1 MAAAFRLLM
10 VSLFAQEPL
19 NHTCFLNWFP
29 GGKKGN
35 KNLGTEC
42 LCIMWRSEKGKHKKI
57 TPQWCGCK
65 FKLHQANINKVHG
78 HAAPH
83 RMSWIKLHSQG
94 VGLWEKKKQL
104 GKDNS
109 MLNVSLYSLFYRR
122 WDEHYGVYKLAE
134 QYRKIQFNHMK
145 LFYSKTE
152 KLHIGNAFNTEGQD
166 PQLTSSSFHWTLPV
180 YPSWRSAP

>member
-1 MAAAFRLLM
+1 MFLKLISRKKKKLKIKTVGTTSVWISCKDLKRASRRRLHPSDVAAN
-10 VSLFAQEPL
+10 SS
-19 NHTCFLNWFP
+19 C
-29 GGKKGN
+29 
-35 KNLGTEC
+35 
-42 LCIMWRSEKGKHKKI
+42 
-57 TPQWCGCK
+57 
-65 FKLHQANINKVHG
+65 
-78 HAAPH
+78 
-83 RMSWIKLHSQG
+83 IKLISTESMYMWHLTACPGSNCTLQG
-94 VGLWEKKKQL
+94 VRLWEKKKQL